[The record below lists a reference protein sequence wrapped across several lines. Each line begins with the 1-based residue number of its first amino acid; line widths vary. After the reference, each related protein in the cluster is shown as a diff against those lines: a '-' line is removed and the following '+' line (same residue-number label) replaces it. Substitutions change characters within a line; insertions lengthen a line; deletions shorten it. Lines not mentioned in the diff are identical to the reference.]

1 MKLEVWR
8 SPDGYELAACDEDLA
23 KARAQMNRDARLIR
37 VIEAKSWASATQEFM
52 KLLDE
57 HADEDRIIV
66 Q

>member
-1 MKLEVWR
+1 MKVEVWR
-8 SPDGYELAACDEDLA
+8 SPDGYELAACDADLA
-23 KARAQMNRDARLIR
+23 KARAQMNREARLVR

-57 HADEDRIIV
+57 HAEEDRLTV

>member
-8 SPDGYELAACDEDLA
+8 SADGYELAACDEDLA
-23 KARAQMNRDARLIR
+23 KARAEMNRDARLVR
-37 VIEAKSWASATQEFM
+37 VIEAQSWASATQEFM

-57 HADEDRIIV
+57 HAEEDRLTV

>member
-1 MKLEVWR
+1 MKVEVWR
-8 SPDGYELAACDEDLA
+8 SPAGYELATCDEDLA
-23 KARAQMNRDARLIR
+23 KARAELSKDARLVR

-57 HADEDRIIV
+57 HAEEDRIAV